1 MAVSYPPGKS
11 PADLHRKIT
20 AMAARTQ
27 DMTPAM
33 KVGAEA
39 VKRLITKPYNDF
51 VSPGGVAWK
60 LPLAPSTI
68 EKRRKKSATPLT
80 DTGDLKRS
88 TNTASGARS
97 IFFFATAKY
106 AGYQQF
112 GTKKKNGQVHIPAR
126 PFLPITRDG
135 ELVETGQAG
144 VVFDRIFRSVGNYIV
159 NGKVV

>member
-11 PADLHRKIT
+11 PADLQRKLS

-39 VKRLITKPYNDF
+39 VKRLITMPYNTY
-51 VSPGGVAWK
+51 VSPGGVKWK

-68 EKRRKKSATPLT
+68 KKRRKGSASPLN
-80 DTGDLKRS
+80 DSGDLKRS

-112 GTKKKNGQVHIPAR
+112 GTRTIPAR

-135 ELVETGQAG
+135 ELVQTGQAG
-144 VVFDRIFRSVGNYIV
+144 VVFGRIFRSVGNYIV

>member
-11 PADLHRKIT
+11 PKDLSRALT
-20 AMAARTQ
+20 AMARRTQ

-39 VKRLITKPYNDF
+39 VKRLITMPYNNY

-68 EKRRKKSATPLT
+68 AKRRKKSATPLT

-106 AGYQQF
+106 AGFQQF
-112 GTKKKNGQVHIPAR
+112 GTRRIPAR
-126 PFLPITRDG
+126 PFLPIERNG
-135 ELVETGQAG
+135 ELVQTGQAG
-144 VVFDRIFRSVGNYIV
+144 VVFDRIFKSVGSYII
-159 NGKVV
+159 NGKVR

>member
-11 PADLHRKIT
+11 PADLQRKLS

-33 KVGAEA
+33 RVGAEA
-39 VKRLITKPYNDF
+39 VKRLITKPYNDY
-51 VSPGGVAWK
+51 VSPGGVPWK

-68 EKRRKKSATPLT
+68 KKRRKKSASPLN
-80 DTGDLKRS
+80 DTSDLKKS

-106 AGYQQF
+106 AGFQQF
-112 GTKKKNGQVHIPAR
+112 GTRTIPAR
-126 PFLPITRDG
+126 PFLPIERNG
-135 ELVETGQAG
+135 ELVQTGQAG
-144 VVFDRIFRSVGNYIV
+144 VVFGRIFRSVGNYIV

>member
-1 MAVSYPPGKS
+1 MAVSYSPGKS
-11 PADLHRKIT
+11 PKDLSRALT
-20 AMAARTQ
+20 AMARRTQ

-39 VKRLITKPYNDF
+39 VKRLITMPYNTY
-51 VSPGGVAWK
+51 VSPGGVKWK

-68 EKRRKKSATPLT
+68 KKRRKRSASPLN
-80 DTGDLKRS
+80 DSSHLKES

-106 AGYQQF
+106 AGFQQF

-135 ELVETGQAG
+135 QLVETGQAG
-144 VVFDRIFRSVGNYIV
+144 VVFGRIFKSVGNYIV

>member
-11 PADLHRKIT
+11 PKDLSRALT
-20 AMAARTQ
+20 AMARRTQ

-68 EKRRKKSATPLT
+68 AKRRKKSATPLT

-106 AGYQQF
+106 AGFQQF
-112 GTKKKNGQVHIPAR
+112 GTRRIPAR
-126 PFLPITRDG
+126 PFLPIERNG
-135 ELVETGQAG
+135 ELVQTGQAG
-144 VVFDRIFRSVGNYIV
+144 VVFDRIFKSVGSYII
-159 NGKVV
+159 NGKVR

>member
-11 PADLHRKIT
+11 PKDLSRALT
-20 AMAARTQ
+20 AMARRTQ

-39 VKRLITKPYNDF
+39 VKRLITMPYNTH
-51 VSPGGVAWK
+51 VSPGGVPWK

-68 EKRRKKSATPLT
+68 KKRRKRSASPLN
-80 DTGDLKRS
+80 DTNALKQS
-88 TNTASGARS
+88 TNTANGARS

-106 AGYQQF
+106 AGFQQF
-112 GTKKKNGQVHIPAR
+112 GTKKANGSVHIPAR

-135 ELVETGQAG
+135 QLVDTGQAG
-144 VVFDRIFRSVGNYIV
+144 VVFDRIFKSVGSYII
-159 NGKVV
+159 NGKVR

>member
-11 PADLHRKIT
+11 PKDLQRKIT

-39 VKRLITKPYNDF
+39 VKRLITKPYNDY
-51 VSPGGVAWK
+51 VSPGGVPWK
-60 LPLAPSTI
+60 PLAPATI
-68 EKRRKKSATPLT
+68 AKRSENSASPLN
-80 DTGDLKRS
+80 DTTDLKKS

-106 AGYQQF
+106 AGFQQF
-112 GTKKKNGQVHIPAR
+112 GTRTIPAR
-126 PFLPITRDG
+126 PFLPITRNG

-144 VVFDRIFRSVGNYIV
+144 IVFDRIFKSVGNFII
-159 NGKVV
+159 NGKVR